1 MLTPF
6 PMLGM
11 TCGQG
16 SVTGVEEV
24 EGVIRGTGGVDEESE
39 GGTEEEA

>member
-11 TCGQG
+11 IWGHG
-16 SVTGVEEV
+16 SATGVEEV
-24 EGVIRGTGGVDEESE
+24 EGVIRGTRGGEEESE
-39 GGTEEEA
+39 GGTDEEA